1 MLSVIVYALLF
12 SLATVA
18 SILLLGSREII
29 GGVMTP
35 VRIIQVIFTW
45 QFILGAFMAFVAR
58 LLFMLINNA
67 LYRMPEFSDSSTTIT
82 TLITTVALIF
92 VIIANFYFLDEKI
105 TCIQGI
111 GAATIFFGIFLVTR

>member
-35 VRIIQVIFTW
+35 GRIIQIIFTW

-92 VIIANFYFLDEKI
+92 VIIANFYFLNEKI
-105 TCIQGI
+105 TLIQGI
-111 GAATIFFGIFLVTR
+111 GAAVIFLGIFLVTR